1 MREETP
7 TTVSMLTPPG
17 RGAVAVVAVDGPRAA
32 ALVERFFRPS
42 RDGHLSDREIQQIV
56 YGRWGQEPGEDVIV
70 CRRSETQV
78 EVHCHGGVSA
88 VRRII
93 DDLAAAGAT
102 EQDWSAWISH
112 HESTPIQAAAR
123 QALANATTLRA
134 AAILLDQYHGALEAA
149 IHSIVEL
156 LDRPNPNSQAAAAVS
171 ELLARA
177 SAGIAPDRTLAG
189 GHRRAAECGEKQ
201 FD

>member
-1 MREETP
+1 
-7 TTVSMLTPPG
+7 MLNTLCSQASRWRNNLHARGNVDHRFDADAAGPRGGG
-17 RGAVAVVAVDGPRAA
+17 RGG
-32 ALVERFFRPS
+32 S
-42 RDGHLSDREIQQIV
+42 RWPASGDFGASNSFEPIRGGRLSDREIQQIV

-93 DDLAAAGAT
+93 DDLTAAGAT

-134 AAILLDQYHGALEAA
+134 AAILLDQYHGAWKQRSIRSLNCSIDRIPILRRQRPISNCSLE
-149 IHSIVEL
+149 
-156 LDRPNPNSQAAAAVS
+156 
-171 ELLARA
+171 
-177 SAGIAPDRTLAG
+177 
-189 GHRRAAECGEKQ
+189 RRWDCT
-201 FD
+201 